1 MNMFSTVKIMFAGG
15 THTQLQSCTKA
26 VRVCFCAAAAAPAIC
41 PSDGTVRVRCHC
53 LPWTCASTEPVTCY
67 LHHAATQLSSSKL

>member
-1 MNMFSTVKIMFAGG
+1 MNMFSTVKIMFAGE

-26 VRVCFCAAAAAPAIC
+26 VRVCFCAAAAAAPAIR

-53 LPWTCASTEPVTCY
+53 LPWTCESTGLLPVISTML
-67 LHHAATQLSSSKL
+67 LHS